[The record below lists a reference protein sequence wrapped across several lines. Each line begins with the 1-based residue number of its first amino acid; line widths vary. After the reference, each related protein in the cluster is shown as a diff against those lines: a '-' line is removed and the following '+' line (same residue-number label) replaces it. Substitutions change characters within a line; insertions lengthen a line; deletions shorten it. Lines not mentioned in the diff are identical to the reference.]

1 MIRHTMNVGDTL
13 LVHEEKKFP
22 DLEMK
27 ARYGKDWGNYC
38 HQKHHVEAFCR
49 MEQPRNPYINPL
61 YRHSKGKFGSADLQV
76 VEIGGGFG
84 MMRRLFHDWGLDSEY
99 TIVDLPEFC
108 ILQRWYLESHGIF
121 DTEWMSLDDFVW
133 SNRRWDLLIACWSL
147 SEIEV
152 RPEPTFFDKAED
164 YLIAYQKHHDGLP
177 FSNVDWF
184 NKFKAEIPR
193 TWVEE
198 EISFLPGNLYLM
210 GQSNG

>member
-1 MIRHTMNVGDTL
+1 MNVGDTL
-13 LVHEEKKFP
+13 LVHEEGQP
-22 DLEMK
+22 DSEMK
-27 ARYGKDWGNYC
+27 ARYGTDWGNYC
-38 HQKHHVEAFCR
+38 HQRHHLNAFFR
-49 MEQPRNPYINPL
+49 MIDVIWHPL
-61 YRHSKGKFGSADLQV
+61 KTIRIEDEPKI

-84 MMRRLFHDWGLDSEY
+84 MMRRLCSNWELDSEY

-121 DTEWMSLDDFVW
+121 DTEWISLDDFVW

-147 SEIEV
+147 SEIET

-177 FSNVDWF
+177 FSNVEWF
-184 NKFKAEIPR
+184 KRFKAEIPR